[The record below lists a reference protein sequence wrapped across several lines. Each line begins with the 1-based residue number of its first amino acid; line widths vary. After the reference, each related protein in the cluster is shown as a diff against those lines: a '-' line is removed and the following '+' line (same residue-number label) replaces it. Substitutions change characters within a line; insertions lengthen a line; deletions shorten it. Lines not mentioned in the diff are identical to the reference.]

1 MRRRAASSTDDMLL
15 QPTNLPAWLG
25 AFAAGLRAAERY
37 EEAEAA
43 FREQHQLYMAQT
55 RTSAQ
60 MQFLYGPLC
69 ELAEMLEGIGSHH
82 KAVEARRQYLSAV
95 DEFRRGHTVVMPA
108 MMGGEERISVDA
120 RLDLSTSLELRAEA
134 LVEQGQLAEALPFAQ
149 ESVGIFNQTD
159 PDGNLLP
166 QGGRVNSV
174 ACLVGILRG
183 LGREEEAEQWEEN
196 AKPGGE
202 GAEGV
207 EASGEEEGPPRKKQ
221 AT

>member
-1 MRRRAASSTDDMLL
+1 MLL